1 MEAAAL
7 LCCSCVVG
15 CGAVVGTTVCGE
27 ERRCDASVVDEW
39 LALLPLIFY

>member
-15 CGAVVGTTVCGE
+15 CGAVDGTTVCGE
-27 ERRCDASVVDEW
+27 QRR
-39 LALLPLIFY
+39 

>member
-7 LCCSCVVG
+7 LCCSCG
-15 CGAVVGTTVCGE
+15 GAVVGTSVCGD
-27 ERRCDASVVDEW
+27 ERRCDVSVVDEW